1 MGWESIEATT
11 VLEWDDEGRP
21 KVWKTEKESEWD
33 AESRE
38 EVLALLDHE
47 ADLCSNGHPISESGH
62 PDVNPYNIEG
72 EHKYQASNPIVCWA
86 CEEQERARKKWSKEG
101 WYKGMN
107 LMFVV
112 RKIARKPRGKN
123 R

>member
-1 MGWESIEATT
+1 MGWDPIEVTT
-11 VLEWDDEGRP
+11 VLERDENGNP
-21 KVWKTEKESEWD
+21 TQWKTEKETEWD
-33 AESRE
+33 NESRE
-38 EVLALLDHE
+38 EVLALIDHE
-47 ADLCSNGHPISESGH
+47 ADLCSNGHPLSESGD

-72 EHKYQASNPIVCWA
+72 THRYQSSNPIVCWA
-86 CEEQERARKKWSKEG
+86 CEEQRRAEKKWSKEG

-112 RKIARKPRGKN
+112 RKIARVPRGRN